1 MSNETLR
8 AAVRFQVL
16 RHRVLERIRN
26 EDGEVGSWVLIAA
39 FLAIAAV
46 AAGTAISGWIGTN
59 TGRITSTGP

>member
-1 MSNETLR
+1 MNNASLR

-16 RHRVLERIRN
+16 RHRALERVRN

-46 AAGTAISGWIGTN
+46 AAGTAISGWIGEN
-59 TGRITSTGP
+59 TGRITETGP